1 MSHHGVAMSGAS
13 VGSPDWTIGQIAMR
27 VAPVTSATHG
37 RDVIRLLDQDPS
49 LPAVAVS
56 EDGTLLGLAGRNRL
70 LRTFANPL
78 HQAVFERRP
87 IALLTDHA
95 PMIVD
100 AREDVDTVT
109 ERIARDHPQAL
120 DQGFLILDGDG
131 YLGIGNAH
139 HLLELTTAKAR
150 QRIGELDSARK
161 MAVAASEAKSTFL
174 ARMSHEFRT
183 PLNAIIGF
191 SELLAH
197 GVGGKLGTRH
207 NEYVGDI
214 LRSGHL
220 LLELVNDVLDLSSI
234 EADKIELREERVPLS
249 QIASDC
255 VRLITP
261 RAAGKHQV
269 VTLDCPD
276 PVDMRGDA
284 RRVQQVMINLLSN
297 AVKYTGARGAIDL
310 KVDID
315 GQGRPGF
322 CVTDNGIGIA
332 PEDIERVLNPFSRI
346 ENAYTRDIEGTGIG
360 LPLARLLVERHGGT
374 LTLQSRLKVGTRVTV
389 RFPQGRLMAL
399 QGASRFQSAG

>member
-1 MSHHGVAMSGAS
+1 MSVVSTDG
-13 VGSPDWTIGQIAMR
+13 PDWTIGQIAMR
-27 VAPVTSATHG
+27 VAPVPGDTYG
-37 RDVIRLLDQDPS
+37 GDVIRLLDRDPS

-56 EDGTLLGLAGRNRL
+56 EDGALQGLAGRNRL

-87 IALLTDHA
+87 IALLTDRA
-95 PMIVD
+95 PLIVD
-100 AREDVDTVT
+100 AREDVDAVT
-109 ERIARDHPQAL
+109 ERIAQSHPLAL
-120 DQGFLILDGDG
+120 DQGFLILDGG
-131 YLGIGNAH
+131 AYLGIGNAH

-150 QRIGELDSARK
+150 QRIDELDHAREI
-161 MAVAASEAKSTFL
+161 AVAANEAKSTFL

-197 GVGGKLGTRH
+197 GVGGQLAGRH
-207 NEYVGDI
+207 GEYVGDI

-234 EADKIELREERVPLS
+234 EADKIELREERVPLTE
-249 QIASDC
+249 IASDC

-276 PVDMRGDA
+276 AIELRGDA
-284 RRVQQVMINLLSN
+284 RRVQQIMINLLSN

-310 KVDID
+310 KVDVD
-315 GQGRPGF
+315 GEGRPGF
-322 CVTDNGIGIA
+322 AVTDNGMGIA
-332 PEDIERVLNPFSRI
+332 PEDVERVLNPFSRI

-374 LTLQSRLKVGTRVTV
+374 LTLQSRLKVGTCVTV
-389 RFPQGRLMAL
+389 RFPHQRLMAFED
-399 QGASRFQSAG
+399 AARFQSAG